1 MIVVCNLS
9 LHVSTDELEPFLL
22 LCSGGKEG
30 TEGKVSDMP
39 KKEVVVAGVPDD
51 SENRI
56 QAARE
61 RFLARKAKK

>member
-1 MIVVCNLS
+1 MSI
-9 LHVSTDELEPFLL
+9 DELEPFLL
-22 LCSGGKEG
+22 VSSGGIDRIQEG
-30 TEGKVSDMP
+30 TEGEVSDMP